1 MPPLGA
7 CKEAVTGK
15 KANCHTKDYTQ
26 QRDMI
31 PLPGRLL
38 IWYVANAL
46 NDQKSRHEHV
56 CADVA
61 MLDEIPDCDG

>member
-7 CKEAVTGK
+7 GKEAVTGK
-15 KANCHTKDYTQ
+15 KANCHTQDYTQ
-26 QRDMI
+26 QRHMI

-46 NDQKSRHEHV
+46 NDQEGRHEHV

-61 MLDEIPDCDG
+61 MLDKIPDRD